1 VCVKIHV
8 PVWAS
13 VNRQEGR
20 LGREKRN
27 VSMQEGKVVKEEKEG
42 KQEDRKCCLKNIQ
55 AIIKGERK
63 IESKKGRK

>member
-1 VCVKIHV
+1 
-8 PVWAS
+8 
-13 VNRQEGR
+13 
-20 LGREKRN
+20 
-27 VSMQEGKVVKEEKEG
+27 MQEGKVVKEEKEG